1 MTIRFFE
8 KILIVTVSTQKYCKM
23 FGYCVSDYQ
32 CIYMYLFNIPIQT
45 ISLTSGFVLA
55 YATGHFLDWR
65 TASMVLSAVPLL
77 ASVSML
83 LLPETPYWLIE
94 HGKNEKAR

>member
-1 MTIRFFE
+1 
-8 KILIVTVSTQKYCKM
+8 
-23 FGYCVSDYQ
+23 
-32 CIYMYLFNIPIQT
+32 MYLFNIPIQT

-77 ASVSML
+77 ASASML

>member
-1 MTIRFFE
+1 MS
-8 KILIVTVSTQKYCKM
+8 VTTNV
-23 FGYCVSDYQ
+23 
-32 CIYMYLFNIPIQT
+32 YLFNIPIQT